1 MRALLLHDARDP
13 RPQIEL
19 VGDDRLP
26 EGDVLIDVSHSSL
39 NYKDG
44 LAVTGRGKI
53 VRGAFPFVPGIDLA
67 GTVAES
73 ASPAWAP
80 GDAVVLTGWG
90 TGEDRW
96 GGYAERARASAE
108 HLVRLPDGMT
118 PEDAMFVGTAGFTA
132 MLSVL
137 ALEEAG
143 VRPEDGTVVVTGASG
158 GVGSVATALLAQAG
172 YSVAASTGSAD
183 AHGYLRALGA
193 AEIVE
198 RAELEADTPPLARAR
213 WAGAVDSVG
222 GTTLAHVL
230 ATTRRHGCVAACGL
244 AGSAELATTVFPFIL
259 RGVRLQGIDSNTAP
273 QALRQR
279 AWDRLAEALAAP
291 ESGAASA
298 LAPVERTVIAL
309 GDVPAWAERIVE
321 GDTVGRVVVDVRA

>member
-1 MRALLLHDARDP
+1 MRALLLHDARTP
-13 RPQIEL
+13 RPAIET

-26 EGDVLIDVSHSSL
+26 EGGVLLDVSHSSL

-53 VRGAFPFVPGIDLA
+53 VRGDFPFVPGIDLA

-73 ASPAWAP
+73 ASDAWAP
-80 GDAVVLTGWG
+80 GDAVILTGWG

-96 GGYAERARASAE
+96 GGYAERARASAD
-108 HLVRLPDGMT
+108 HLVRLPDGMSA
-118 PEDAMFVGTAGFTA
+118 EDAMFVGTAGFTA

-137 ALEEAG
+137 AIEEAG
-143 VRPEDGTVVVTGASG
+143 VAPGDGTVVVTGASG
-158 GVGSVATALLAQAG
+158 GVGSVATALLARAG
-172 YSVAASTGSAD
+172 YSVAAATGSPS
-183 AHGYLRALGA
+183 AHAYLRALGA

-198 RAELEADTPPLARAR
+198 RAALEAETPPLARAR
-213 WAGAVDSVG
+213 WSGAVDSVG

-230 ATTRRHGCVAACGL
+230 ATTGRHGCVAACGL
-244 AGSAELATTVFPFIL
+244 AGSADLPTSVFPFIL

-279 AWDRLAEALAAP
+279 AWERLAEALAA
-291 ESGAASA
+291 GA
-298 LAPVERTVIAL
+298 LAPVQRTVIAL
-309 GDVPAWAERIVE
+309 GDVPAWAERIVA